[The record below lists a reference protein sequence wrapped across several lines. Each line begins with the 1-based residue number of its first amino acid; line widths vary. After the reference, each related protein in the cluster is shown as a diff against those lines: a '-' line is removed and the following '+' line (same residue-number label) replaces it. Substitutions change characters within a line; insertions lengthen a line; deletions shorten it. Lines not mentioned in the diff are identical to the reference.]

1 MMTGD
6 VCFGGDTDI
15 RFQSAKQY
23 GRPINLRTF
32 AEHVA
37 RESENK
43 MIRRGAIH
51 SKINRWGKLEN
62 VDNKFVELFN
72 GLSNAWITSKI

>member
-1 MMTGD
+1 
-6 VCFGGDTDI
+6 
-15 RFQSAKQY
+15 
-23 GRPINLRTF
+23 
-32 AEHVA
+32 
-37 RESENK
+37 